1 MSIVTRSSDKIDE
14 MESCCGVNSSS
25 SAVSLSVRL
34 PVYVFIFAVDLNI
47 KRNHYVYR
55 HVTAAENTVSIRS
68 PCGRCVGLDSGLF
81 PLHVCHNAKEVTCT
95 VNFTQ
100 TK

>member
-1 MSIVTRSSDKIDE
+1 
-14 MESCCGVNSSS
+14 MELTQAHLPSLY
-25 SAVSLSVRL
+25 LSVYL
-34 PVYVFIFAVDLNI
+34 CMCLIFAVDLNI
-47 KRNHYVYR
+47 KRSHYVYR